1 MFGLREGECLHQVE
15 GGDPSLLFNTGEAL
29 PGLLCPDL
37 GSSVPGRYGSP
48 GQSPVEGHKVDE
60 GKEVPLV

>member
-1 MFGLREGECLHQVE
+1 MFGLHEGECLHQVE
-15 GGDPSLLFNTGEAL
+15 GGDPSQAL